1 MTQDHQTIEKTKAGN
16 EVTIWGLVINL
27 LLGIAKVIAGVFFGS
42 RALLAD
48 GMHSLLDLISDAAV
62 LFALYWSSRP
72 EDETHHYGHHKFS
85 SFAQLFI
92 GVLIFVFAAGLVMS
106 IFIGESHLT
115 HPAHLSGLAIV
126 IAVASL
132 LVKEGLF
139 WWTRSV
145 ALKIRSEL
153 IMANA
158 WHHRSDAITSAFA
171 FVGISIA
178 VYMGPGYET
187 ADDWAA
193 LIASGFI
200 YYNAFLIFR
209 PALGEVMDEHFY
221 DDMVEDIRKISK
233 NVEGVVDTEKCLV
246 RKTGLT
252 YHVDLHMIVDKNFTV
267 KEGHTI
273 AHRLKKVL
281 IREIP
286 EISDVL
292 IHMEP
297 D

>member
-1 MTQDHQTIEKTKAGN
+1 
-16 EVTIWGLVINL
+16 VI
-27 LLGIAKVIAGVFFGS
+27 
-42 RALLAD
+42 
-48 GMHSLLDLISDAAV
+48 LI
-62 LFALYWSSRP
+62 
-72 EDETHHYGHHKFS
+72 
-85 SFAQLFI
+85 
-92 GVLIFVFAAGLVMS
+92 
-106 IFIGESHLT
+106 
-115 HPAHLSGLAIV
+115 
-126 IAVASL
+126 
-132 LVKEGLF
+132 KEGFYRFVSKKGKETNSTSLN
-139 WWTRSV
+139 
-145 ALKIRSEL
+145 AD
-153 IMANA
+153 A

-252 YHVDLHMIVDKNFTV
+252 YHVDLHMIVDKNITV

-292 IHMEP
+292 IHIEP